1 MAGNY
6 QKNMYNQLM
15 EVMAR
20 LDAVEKD
27 LHTEKVEHKNDVDCL
42 NAKIDSLTQE
52 NQLLKDDNA
61 RLRSIIN
68 NDSSNTSLPPS
79 TDQKGTR
86 PANTFNSRKK
96 TERKAGGQK
105 GHKGTTLTKSDM
117 EDKIRS
123 GKCRHEIMNIGDR
136 SGKSYVTKY
145 VMDLSVAPV
154 ITEVRIYPDENG
166 HFSIPP
172 EYRSDVT
179 YGANIKSMAVALY
192 SGRVNV
198 KATTE
203 EHLGFTGEGLGMSCH
218 AVCLLEE

>member
-86 PANTFNSRKK
+86 PANTLYCVYGSCN
-96 TERKAGGQK
+96 ERY
-105 GHKGTTLTKSDM
+105 
-117 EDKIRS
+117 ED
-123 GKCRHEIMNIGDR
+123 
-136 SGKSYVTKY
+136 
-145 VMDLSVAPV
+145 
-154 ITEVRIYPDENG
+154 VR
-166 HFSIPP
+166 
-172 EYRSDVT
+172 T
-179 YGANIKSMAVALY
+179 M
-192 SGRVNV
+192 
-198 KATTE
+198 
-203 EHLGFTGEGLGMSCH
+203 GFVFG
-218 AVCLLEE
+218 V